1 MVRVWDLLV
10 RVCHWTLVTAVV
22 LGWLTQKGWGLWHE
36 AVGYAALA
44 VLAVRIAWGWLG
56 PREARFAGF
65 VRSTAATRRYAMQIL
80 ARREPRY
87 LGHNP
92 LGGWMIVALLINVT
106 LVCLSGWLFTTDRY
120 WGVEWVED
128 LHEALSDSLLALV
141 AMHLCGVAYTSWHHG
156 ENLVAAMIHGRKRP
170 LQD

>member
-1 MVRVWDLLV
+1 MVKVWDALV

-22 LGWLTQKGWGLWHE
+22 LGWLTQEGWGLWHE

-44 VLAVRIAWGWLG
+44 VLAVRLAWGWLG
-56 PREARFAGF
+56 PHEARFSGF
-65 VRSTAATRRYAMQIL
+65 VRSPAATWRYATQVL
-80 ARREPRY
+80 ARREPRF

-92 LGGWMIVALLINVT
+92 LGGWMILALLINVT

-141 AMHLCGVAYTSWHHG
+141 ALHLCGVLYTSWHHR
-156 ENLVAAMIHGRKRP
+156 ENLIAAMIHGLKRP
-170 LQD
+170 LKD